1 MGFTRC
7 RNPDE
12 MKEKTYKK
20 RKLGTKDTETNSS
33 GSFEHQSTT
42 ARRAVCMSDEFGVL
56 CCSVSYVR
64 ICNENGWQ
72 QCKEKVH
79 DGHDSNIRP

>member
-7 RNPDE
+7 RSPDE
-12 MKEKTYKK
+12 TNRKAYKK
-20 RKLGTKDTETNSS
+20 RKLGTKDMEMIWS
-33 GSFEHQSTT
+33 GPFKHQSTT
-42 ARRAVCMSDEFGVL
+42 ARRAVCMSHEFGVL

-72 QCKEKVH
+72 QCKGKVH